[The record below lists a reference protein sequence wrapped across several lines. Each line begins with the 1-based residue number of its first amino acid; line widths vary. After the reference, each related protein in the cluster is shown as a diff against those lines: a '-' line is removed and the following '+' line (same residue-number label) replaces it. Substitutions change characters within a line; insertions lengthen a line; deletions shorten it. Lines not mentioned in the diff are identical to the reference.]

1 MILLLNGLLNGLKK
15 SLKMTIYGFF
25 KHISLHN
32 NIVQHI
38 LKTKG
43 IFFLQLTN
51 EIFQNKQ
58 SPKSLLKVHINSLF
72 CECTRPKCVVHQ
84 IQKPN
89 CRFMCLDL

>member
-15 SLKMTIYGFF
+15 SLKMTILGFF

-51 EIFQNKQ
+51 EIFQNK
-58 SPKSLLKVHINSLF
+58 
-72 CECTRPKCVVHQ
+72 
-84 IQKPN
+84 
-89 CRFMCLDL
+89 